1 MADFRANPAKS
12 CLRQLAKYLNFSGA
26 LFIEETSWLPRKLP
40 STFLSQEGPFS
51 LVPIDVYNTVAN
63 LIKLLWSL
71 ITTLESYLT
80 WNYPILRP

>member
-26 LFIEETSWLPRKLP
+26 LFIEDTSWLPRKLP

-51 LVPIDVYNTVAN
+51 LVPIDVNNTG
-63 LIKLLWSL
+63 LCCLHKHLSS
-71 ITTLESYLT
+71 THSSSY
-80 WNYPILRP
+80 RKD